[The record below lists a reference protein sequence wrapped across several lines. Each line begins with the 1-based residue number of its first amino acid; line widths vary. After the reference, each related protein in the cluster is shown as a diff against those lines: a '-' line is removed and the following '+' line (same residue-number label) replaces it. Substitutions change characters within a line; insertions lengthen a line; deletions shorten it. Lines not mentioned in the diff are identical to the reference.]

1 MIDCFRAIRALA
13 SFATCCQSQ
22 TSKLS
27 LEGRSCEVANVKML
41 IVCPQALLDK
51 GPQNAGPAVLRLKA
65 AAETEETI
73 ELLLLLVRSCI
84 LEGTVE
90 EDDEFL
96 TAIVKAK

>member
-1 MIDCFRAIRALA
+1 MTL
-13 SFATCCQSQ
+13 
-22 TSKLS
+22 
-27 LEGRSCEVANVKML
+27 
-41 IVCPQALLDK
+41 VCAQALLDK

-84 LEGTVE
+84 LEGVVE